1 MGEVPFYV
9 SVPPNLGDDKME
21 IYSNLLLQS
30 RWDKVA
36 VDIETI
42 SLDDK
47 TPIGLGISV
56 SPDHSFYFPIENE
69 INPYIPWHILNN
81 PAITKLYHNGIF
93 DLDPLNMIADS
104 MSIPDIETTNIA
116 DTSIMARM
124 MREPVATLTM
134 LAYGVG
140 KETTPASEILKHFG
154 VKTFDKVPELEVAL
168 HCIQDTQ
175 VTYALHDKW
184 EKLVDKEYF
193 SIENQII
200 NILFRMSKWGF
211 KLDQVLCRELEQKL
225 SKEVS
230 YYWDICEAEGF
241 KPSSPQQVG
250 YILAKRENFLPY
262 KRRKY
267 GQKLALDT
275 SKEVLQY
282 VEDPMATIVLQYRKL
297 ADLLSVVQPLVG
309 EDRCYTQFHLD
320 AITSR
325 VSSKGIKGLPSMN
338 MQNITTFETSKFSA
352 RHIVLPDAD
361 KWTDID
367 YSQIELRVLA
377 HLSQDSDMLQVYEED
392 KDIHTETAVFL
403 GIPRKIAKNVG
414 FGMLYGATPQTLK
427 ETARIQSLSECQRLI
442 NIWFKKYKG
451 AERWIRDCQLFGLT
465 HGYITT
471 LYGRDIVLPME
482 MDNDDGIKRKAV
494 NYTIQASAAEITKR
508 AMIRCWNEKMPM
520 RLQVHDELL
529 FNGDVSDQILKLELD
544 HIVDNFSTPISL
556 KVLERWE

>member
-1 MGEVPFYV
+1 M
-9 SVPPNLGDDKME
+9 D

-47 TPIGLGISV
+47 SPIGLGISL

-81 PAITKLYHNGIF
+81 PAITKIYHNGIF
-93 DLDPLNMIADS
+93 DLDPLNMIANS
-104 MSIPDIETTNIA
+104 MLIPDIETTNIA

-124 MREPVATLTM
+124 MREPIVALPM
-134 LAYGVG
+134 LAYSVG
-140 KETTPASEILKHFG
+140 KETTGAKQILDHFK
-154 VKTFDKVPELEVAL
+154 VKTFDKVPETEVAL

-184 EKLVDKEYF
+184 ERLIDQEYF

-211 KLDQVLCRELEQKL
+211 KLDQILCRELEAKL

-262 KRRKY
+262 KRRFPGK
-267 GQKLALDT
+267 KLALDT

-325 VSSKGIKGLPSMN
+325 VSSKSIKGLPSMN
-338 MQNITTFETSKFSA
+338 MQNITPLETSKFSA
-352 RHIVLPDAD
+352 RPIILPDAD

-377 HLSQDSDMLQVYEED
+377 HLSQDTDMMKVYEEE

-403 GIPRKIAKNVG
+403 GIPRKISKNVN
-414 FGMLYGATPQTLK
+414 FGMIYGATPQTLK
-427 ETARIQSLSECQRLI
+427 ETARIQSLNECSRLI
-442 NIWFKKYKG
+442 SIWFNRYRG
-451 AERWIRDCQLFGLT
+451 AERWIRDCQNFGMT

-471 LYGRDIVLPME
+471 LYGRDIVLPMDIE
-482 MDNDDGIKRKAV
+482 SDDGIKRKAV
-494 NYTIQASAAEITKR
+494 NYTIQASAAEIVKR
-508 AMIRCWNEKMPM
+508 AMIRCWNEEMPM

-529 FNGDVSDQILKLELD
+529 FNGDIQHTISLLELD
-544 HIVDNFSTPISL
+544 HIVEGLKTPISV
-556 KVLERWE
+556 KVLDRWE